1 MQARRCQVFVEK
13 NDLLVETEGRYIR
26 VEIVGSR
33 DTELIQ
39 IIFFFLLLT
48 LRLKIL
54 SIVENKLN
62 KYIFNVLLRNS
73 LTLF

>member
-1 MQARRCQVFVEK
+1 MQERRCQVFVEK

-39 IIFFFLLLT
+39 IIIFFSL
-48 LRLKIL
+48 
-54 SIVENKLN
+54 V
-62 KYIFNVLLRNS
+62 NS
-73 LTLF
+73 LIKNLIDFRE

>member
-1 MQARRCQVFVEK
+1 MSSFCGK

-39 IIFFFLLLT
+39 IIIFFSL
-48 LRLKIL
+48 
-54 SIVENKLN
+54 V
-62 KYIFNVLLRNS
+62 NS
-73 LTLF
+73 LIKNLIDFRE

>member
-1 MQARRCQVFVEK
+1 MQERRCQVFVEK

-39 IIFFFLLLT
+39 IIIFFF
-48 LRLKIL
+48 
-54 SIVENKLN
+54 SC
-62 KYIFNVLLRNS
+62 
-73 LTLF
+73 

>member
-1 MQARRCQVFVEK
+1 MSSFCVEK

-33 DTELIQ
+33 DTELVQ
-39 IIFFFLLLT
+39 IIIFFLLLT

-54 SIVENKLN
+54 SIFENE
-62 KYIFNVLLRNS
+62 FNVIFCSETYFYRS
-73 LTLF
+73 HFS